1 MRALAGA
8 HEPRARFELAAS
20 AGLLRPR
27 ELRASAFLV
36 FWPRLVGAF
45 LGPGKC
51 GARAPFLSFGPL
63 WVGAFLRPREMWRAS
78 AFLCLFGPRFS
89 GRGLPKAPGNVARER
104 LSLSFGPAL
113 GRGLP
118 KAPGNV
124 ARERL
129 KKSRPI
135 SRVLSWTVI
144 PLACA
149 SPRSS
154 SDLPGSPCGPHVA
167 AIKPLASLFGLAP
180 GGVCR
185 AVGVATRAV
194 RSYRTISPLPAP
206 LARHLG
212 GIFLLHFP

>member
-1 MRALAGA
+1 MWRVSAFSWFLGRAPGRGRLG
-8 HEPRARFELAAS
+8 PGNSSRVS
-20 AGLLRPR
+20 ALCCSYG
-27 ELRASAFLV
+27 RASGRGLS
-36 FWPRLVGAF
+36 
-45 LGPGKC
+45 GPGKC
-51 GARAPFLSFGPL
+51 GASALFVALMAALPD
-63 WVGAFLRPREMWRAS
+63 GAS
-78 AFLCLFGPRFS
+78 Q
-89 GRGLPKAPGNVARER
+89 APGNVARQ
-104 LSLSFGPAL
+104 
-113 GRGLP
+113 
-118 KAPGNV
+118 
-124 ARERL
+124 RL

-144 PLACA
+144 PLAYA

-180 GGVCR
+180 GGVCH

>member
-1 MRALAGA
+1 MPPATD
-8 HEPRARFELAAS
+8 
-20 AGLLRPR
+20 
-27 ELRASAFLV
+27 
-36 FWPRLVGAF
+36 
-45 LGPGKC
+45 
-51 GARAPFLSFGPL
+51 
-63 WVGAFLRPREMWRAS
+63 
-78 AFLCLFGPRFS
+78 
-89 GRGLPKAPGNVARER
+89 RGLAMNNRPENMARQRLIRLLTAALRGGAEAAPGIVAR
-104 LSLSFGPAL
+104 
-113 GRGLP
+113 
-118 KAPGNV
+118 K
-124 ARERL
+124 RL
-129 KKSRPI
+129 KKSRPL

-167 AIKPLASLFGLAP
+167 GFKPLASLFGLAP

-185 AVGVATRAV
+185 AAGVATRAV

>member
-1 MRALAGA
+1 MSLSSAKVCDHVVIERVCT
-8 HEPRARFELAAS
+8 
-20 AGLLRPR
+20 AGLCGPPFR
-27 ELRASAFLV
+27 EPL
-36 FWPRLVGAF
+36 
-45 LGPGKC
+45 LGVLF
-51 GARAPFLSFGPL
+51 ARS
-63 WVGAFLRPREMWRAS
+63 
-78 AFLCLFGPRFS
+78 
-89 GRGLPKAPGNVARER
+89 
-104 LSLSFGPAL
+104 AL
-113 GRGLP
+113 GAQR
-118 KAPGNV
+118 V
-124 ARERL
+124 RR
-129 KKSRPI
+129 SRPI

-144 PLACA
+144 PLAYA